1 MSTQMSG
8 GQAAIE
14 SLKAEDVNHVFG
26 LIGSATMEMFDA
38 LYDACRHQL
47 HRRCRDERTGTHM
60 ADGYA
65 RASGRAGVIL
75 AGPERAGGDEPGDRA
90 SAQAQAAFSP
100 VVSIAGALLSQGHD
114 IPGCVS
120 GGRSAGAVHA

>member
-38 LYDACRHQL
+38 LYDAEDINFIGVH
-47 HRRCRDERTGTHM
+47 DERTGTHM
-60 ADGYA
+60 ADG
-65 RASGRAGVIL
+65 
-75 AGPERAGGDEPGDRA
+75 
-90 SAQAQAAFSP
+90 
-100 VVSIAGALLSQGHD
+100 
-114 IPGCVS
+114 
-120 GGRSAGAVHA
+120 